1 MISYRATITQ
11 WSEGNREAWRN
22 VACARDIVAIKTDA
36 IFQRESLVDRP
47 LVLEELRVDIEPLEQ

>member
-1 MISYRATITQ
+1 MRPSRSGAKAIARRGA
-11 WSEGNREAWRN
+11 N
-22 VACARDIVAIKTDA
+22 VACARDIVAVKTDA